1 MRVLV
6 ACEYSGTVRRA
17 FASKGHEAWSC
28 DLLPADDGS
37 PNHIM
42 GDVGHLIN
50 GPGGPDLG
58 PDGRASAVHV
68 HDERG
73 CVLAS

>member
-17 FASKGHEAWSC
+17 FAAKGHEAWSC
-28 DLLPADDGS
+28 DLLPADDES

-50 GPGGPDLG
+50 GPG
-58 PDGRASAVHV
+58 AQT
-68 HDERG
+68 
-73 CVLAS
+73 